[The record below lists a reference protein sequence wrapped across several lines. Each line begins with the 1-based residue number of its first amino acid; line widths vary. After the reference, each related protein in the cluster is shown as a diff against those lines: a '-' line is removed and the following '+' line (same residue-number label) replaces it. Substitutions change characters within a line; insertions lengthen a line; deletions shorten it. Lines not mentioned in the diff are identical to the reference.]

1 MPKAHKIMVRVNVGM
16 SEEAIQT
23 IVQLAK
29 AEVGP
34 DHRGVYHVDT
44 ADKVGMVVTEFLEA
58 KDFDAYLRGLATT
71 PKASE

>member
-1 MPKAHKIMVRVNVGM
+1 MPKAHKIMVRISVGM

-44 ADKVGMVVTEFLEA
+44 ADKVGMAVTEFWEA
-58 KDFDAYLRGLATT
+58 RDFDAYLRGLAKAA
-71 PKASE
+71 KASP